1 LRTGIINLSWQ
12 FQNNGWLAARVNQ
25 VLAAIDGISVTGFS
39 GRSINIG
46 GTNTDPDTTS
56 GGFNGVA
63 ARTSL
68 QGKSFTVLIT

>member
-1 LRTGIINLSWQ
+1 MKDNAWS
-12 FQNNGWLAARVNQ
+12 AAIVNQ
-25 VLAAIDGISVTGFS
+25 VLAAIDGISASGFAS
-39 GRSINIG
+39 RVINIG

-68 QGKSFTVLIT
+68 QTKTFTVSIT